1 MPTCPGGSSIT
12 NLWNWRGRLKFGK
25 KLIQGQ
31 MVVVK
36 EEVRLQIVGVARRIF
51 TRNGFRKATM
61 EEIASASSMG
71 KSSIY
76 YYFKSKEEIF
86 RAVVEFEARMLK
98 DRLSRIIGKNN
109 SPRERLKAYIL
120 LRLHHVRTLENFY
133 SALNAEAL
141 SHMGFILE
149 IRRNF
154 EIEEQELVREI
165 LDEGMAQGIFQLG
178 SSKIGAI
185 AISTMMKGLELPL
198 LLDKAHKT
206 DREELMEDLI
216 RVLLYGILKR

>member
-1 MPTCPGGSSIT
+1 
-12 NLWNWRGRLKFGK
+12 
-25 KLIQGQ
+25 

-36 EEVRLQIVGVARRIF
+36 EEVRIQIVVVARRIF
-51 TRNGFRKATM
+51 TRYGFRKATM
-61 EEIASASSMG
+61 EEIASTSQMG

-98 DRLSRIIGKNN
+98 ERLSRIISKNN
-109 SPRERLKAYIL
+109 SPPERLKAYIL
-120 LRLHHVRTLENFY
+120 FRLHHVRTLENFY
-133 SALNAEAL
+133 AALNEETL
-141 SHMGFILE
+141 SHMDFILD

-154 EIEEQELVREI
+154 EIEEQQLVGEI
-165 LDEGMAQGIFQLG
+165 LEDGMKQGVFQLS

-198 LLDKAHKT
+198 LLDEAHKT